1 MSELTPKQQIVAIHL
16 GAGDSKAEA
25 ARKAGVSRT
34 TVWRWWQKEGFQAAV
49 KGEVQKQ
56 IEALRA
62 ARNPIKTP

>member
-1 MSELTPKQQIVAIHL
+1 MSELTPKKQIVAIHL
-16 GAGDSKAEA
+16 GAGDSKTEA

-34 TVWRWWQKEGFQAAV
+34 TVYRWMKDEGFQAAV
-49 KGEVQKQ
+49 KREVQRQ